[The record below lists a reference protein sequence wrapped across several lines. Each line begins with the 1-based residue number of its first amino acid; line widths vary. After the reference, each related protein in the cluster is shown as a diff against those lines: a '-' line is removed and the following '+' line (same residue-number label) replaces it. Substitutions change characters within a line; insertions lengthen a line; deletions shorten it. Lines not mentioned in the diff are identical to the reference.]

1 VRFIRGKEMAVVDKP
16 ISTTGIRSKSPSQAG
31 AMDVVRPRSR
41 IPEWLSILLRNPVSI
56 AGLVIVSG
64 FVLIAILAPALAPPA
79 VPSEPFQI
87 PRDGFQAEPR
97 PPSAMHP
104 FGTTQGQYDIYYGVI
119 WGTRT
124 AFEIGIVVTGLTVL
138 IGGTLGAVSAYR
150 GGWVDELIQRFV
162 EIVLAFPFLLA
173 ALVMATVLAAKI
185 HNGLVTGMI
194 ALIAFGWP
202 GYARLIRG
210 DVLTVKEREFVL
222 AARALGAGGPRIL
235 FRHILPNAMYSLLVV
250 ASLDIGTY
258 VLTFAALSFLG
269 LGAEQG
275 YADWGQLLSFA
286 RNWIPDLAQ
295 FWYIVVFPGAALLL
309 FVLGWNLISD
319 AFRDA
324 LDPKMRGLRAG

>member
-1 VRFIRGKEMAVVDKP
+1 MAVVHRLVSRP
-16 ISTTGIRSKSPSQAG
+16 ISRVG
-31 AMDVVRPRSR
+31 AMPALRPRSR
-41 IPEWLSILLRNPVSI
+41 VPEWIRILLHNPVSI

-64 FVLIAILAPALAPPA
+64 FILIAIFAPVLAPPP
-79 VPSEPFQI
+79 VPSQPFQI
-87 PRDGFQAEPR
+87 PRDGFEAEPR
-97 PPSAMHP
+97 PPSAAHP

-124 AFEIGIVVTGLTVL
+124 AFEIGIVVTGITVL
-138 IGGTLGAVSAYR
+138 IGGVLGAVSAYA
-150 GGWVDELIQRFV
+150 GGWVDEVIQRVV

-173 ALVMATVLAAKI
+173 ALVLATVLAAKI

-210 DVLTVKEREFVL
+210 DVLTVKERDYVM
-222 AARALGAGGPRIL
+222 AARCLGIPGPRIL

-250 ASLDIGTY
+250 GSLDIGTY

-269 LGAEQG
+269 LGAGEG
-275 YADWGQLLSFA
+275 YADWGQLLSYA
-286 RNWIPDLAQ
+286 RNWIPSLSQ

-309 FVLGWNLISD
+309 FVLGFNLIGD

-324 LDPKMRGLRAG
+324 LDPKMRGVRGA

>member
-1 VRFIRGKEMAVVDKP
+1 MPRV
-16 ISTTGIRSKSPSQAG
+16 G
-31 AMDVVRPRSR
+31 AMPALRPRSR
-41 IPEWLSILLRNPVSI
+41 VPEWIRILLRNPVSI
-56 AGLVIVSG
+56 VGLAIVSG
-64 FVLIAILAPALAPPA
+64 FVLIAIFAPVLAPPP
-79 VPSEPFQI
+79 VPSQPFQI

-97 PPSAMHP
+97 PPSAAHP

-124 AFEIGIVVTGLTVL
+124 AFEIGIVVTGMTVL
-138 IGGTLGAVSAYR
+138 IGGTLGAVSAYA
-150 GGWVDELIQRFV
+150 GGWVDEVIQRIV

-173 ALVMATVLAAKI
+173 ALVLATVLAARL

-210 DVLTVKEREFVL
+210 DVLAVKERDYVL
-222 AARALGAGGPRIL
+222 AARCLGIPGPRIL

-250 ASLDIGTY
+250 GSLDIGTY

-269 LGAEQG
+269 LGAGEG
-275 YADWGQLLSFA
+275 YADWGQLLSYA
-286 RNWIPDLAQ
+286 RNWIPSLSQ

-309 FVLGWNLISD
+309 FVLGFNLIGD

-324 LDPKMRGLRAG
+324 LDPKMRGVRRA

>member
-1 VRFIRGKEMAVVDKP
+1 MPAL
-16 ISTTGIRSKSPSQAG
+16 
-31 AMDVVRPRSR
+31 RPRSR
-41 IPEWLSILLRNPVSI
+41 VPEWIRILLHNPVSI

-64 FVLIAILAPALAPPA
+64 FILIAIFAPVLAPPP
-79 VPSEPFQI
+79 VPSQPFQI
-87 PRDGFQAEPR
+87 PRDGFEAEPR
-97 PPSAMHP
+97 PPSAAHP

-124 AFEIGIVVTGLTVL
+124 AFEIGIVVTGITVL
-138 IGGTLGAVSAYR
+138 IGGVLGAVSAYA
-150 GGWVDELIQRFV
+150 GGWVDEVIQRVV

-173 ALVMATVLAAKI
+173 ALVLATVLAAKI

-210 DVLTVKEREFVL
+210 DVLTVKERDYVM
-222 AARALGAGGPRIL
+222 AARCLGIPGPRIL

-250 ASLDIGTY
+250 GSLDIGTY

-269 LGAEQG
+269 LGAGEG
-275 YADWGQLLSFA
+275 YADWGQLLSYA
-286 RNWIPDLAQ
+286 RNWIPSLSQ

-309 FVLGWNLISD
+309 FVLGFNLIGD

-324 LDPKMRGLRAG
+324 LDPKMRGVRGA